1 MKIIDSSL
9 VIAYTI
15 TSRWKYNE
23 RTKLQSKERGSLMNG
38 KSKCKLLKQIRQ
50 QIADN
55 NDIAYVTSECKYQ
68 GECTGT
74 CPKCEAEVRYLEQEL
89 SKRRQ
94 LGKSVAVAGVA
105 AALVVGMSGCDFGD
119 LTTSQTLSGDVEIIQ
134 TQSQPIEGEIVATE
148 ELLKGDVPFPTY
160 ELQGLAPFPDDE
172 ITEAP

>member
-1 MKIIDSSL
+1 
-9 VIAYTI
+9 
-15 TSRWKYNE
+15 
-23 RTKLQSKERGSLMNG
+23 MNG
-38 KSKCKLLKQIRQ
+38 KSKCKLLKEIRQ
-50 QIADN
+50 QIAQS
-55 NDIAYVTSECKYQ
+55 NDIDYVTSECKFQ

-119 LTTSQTLSGDVEIIQ
+119 LISTQPVMGDFVYIE
-134 TQSQPIEGEIVATE
+134 TESVPIEGEINSTE
-148 ELLKGDVPFPTY
+148 EILMGDVAFPTD
-160 ELQGLAPFPDDE
+160 ELQGRVALPDDE